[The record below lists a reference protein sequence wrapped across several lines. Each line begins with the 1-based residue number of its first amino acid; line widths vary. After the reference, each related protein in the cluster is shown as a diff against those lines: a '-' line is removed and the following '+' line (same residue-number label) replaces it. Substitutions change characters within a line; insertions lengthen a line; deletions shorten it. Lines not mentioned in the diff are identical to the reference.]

1 MTIQLFLLIITITGI
16 VSSSNIRYI
25 SGELD
30 SAISF
35 RCEIAQ
41 LPFNAVITW
50 VYRPKI
56 PTVNG
61 IKWLPLYANARRLTQ
76 NNRRF
81 IVDYSG
87 YNVQT
92 HTHLSIL
99 TINQLNL
106 SDEGIYMC
114 KSNQHQSIANI
125 YNLTV
130 TPSMK
135 IFPNDGII
143 ELNPYQRSINLSCT
157 VRELST
163 NIIDPL
169 KIKWYHNKH
178 HINQHKTSHLINKY
192 PHNNQATLIL
202 NIHNLS
208 LNDSGLFECIY
219 NNDIIGKGV
228 QIFYT
233 SSVLGYSKS
242 ISRKLISSSWIL
254 LVYNMII
261 IFITT

>member
-1 MTIQLFLLIITITGI
+1 MTIQLVLLIITITGI

-56 PTVNG
+56 PTING

-87 YNVQT
+87 FNVQT
-92 HTHLSIL
+92 QTHLSIL

-114 KSNQHQSIANI
+114 KSNQHQSTANI
-125 YNLTV
+125 FNLTV
-130 TPSMK
+130 TRKRKPSFFLLNLTKPKNNFISYFKASMK
-135 IFPNDGII
+135 ILPNDGII
-143 ELNPYQRSINLSCT
+143 ELNRYQSSINLSCT

-163 NIIDPL
+163 NIIDPS

-178 HINQHKTSHLINKY
+178 HINQHKTSHVINKY

-202 NIHNLS
+202 SIHNLS

-219 NNDIIGKGV
+219 NDDIISKDV

-233 SSVLGYSKS
+233 SS
-242 ISRKLISSSWIL
+242 
-254 LVYNMII
+254 
-261 IFITT
+261 